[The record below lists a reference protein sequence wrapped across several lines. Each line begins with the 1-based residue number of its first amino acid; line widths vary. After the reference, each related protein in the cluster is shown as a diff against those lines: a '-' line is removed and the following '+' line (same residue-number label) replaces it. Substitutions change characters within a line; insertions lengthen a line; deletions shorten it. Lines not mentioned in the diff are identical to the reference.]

1 MGSEGCIYPSCGCK
15 AYRDPGHPKGT
26 LLLMRLGCK
35 GCGHHGSQHRRLTAV
50 DQMVREEV
58 EKVGAVRCSH
68 LIPLNEIP
76 HSPLFRPHDPIPIPY
91 DSDHDQVYTI
101 VPSCVSYSC
110 T

>member
-1 MGSEGCIYPSCGCK
+1 
-15 AYRDPGHPKGT
+15 
-26 LLLMRLGCK
+26 MRLGCK
-35 GCGHHGSQHRRLTAV
+35 GCGHHGSEHRRLTGV

-58 EKVGAVRCSH
+58 ERVLAVRCSH

-76 HSPLFRPHDPIPIPY
+76 HSPVFRPHDPIPIPY

-101 VPSCVSYSC
+101 VHTYVHYSC